1 MNLFGIT
8 LPMTVEQ
15 LRRAQQAALEQLR
28 DAGSSLPDPHGDW
41 EVRVKDALDDRSD
54 VRVDING
61 TYTPLELLAL
71 SFTLAEYA
79 LQQGDLVEMLREWCE
94 KTGSP
99 WPPSFLKLEVPS

>member
-1 MNLFGIT
+1 MNLFGIS

-15 LRRAQQAALEQLR
+15 LRRVQQTLRAQLR
-28 DAGSSLPDPHGDW
+28 DGRDSLPDVHGDW
-41 EVRVKDALDDRSD
+41 SVRVKDARDDRSD